1 MSPKPIRTLNLYD
14 KGSNYL
20 ILDSD
25 ETSPLYNIHWRGS
38 SAPHMTVTRPL
49 DPDPKPII
57 GTATYHAQKIGGFF
71 SSASKI
77 TLKVHNR
84 VIPLNK
90 PNSNIFSLNK
100 RSLESSSGQ
109 TLYWKGGYA
118 ASGFLK
124 LVDGNGEMV
133 ARYQNRMYTGEKMG
147 VFEIMREMG
156 EGEVDEVVVSG
167 CALIS
172 EEKTS
177 MTGTA
182 TAISS
187 AGGGM

>member
-1 MSPKPIRTLNLYD
+1 MSPKPIRTLNIYD

-25 ETSPLYNIHWRGS
+25 DITPLYNIHWNGS

-49 DPDPKPII
+49 DPEPKPII
-57 GTATYHAQKIGGFF
+57 GTATYHAQQIGGFF

-84 VIPLNK
+84 VVPLNK
-90 PNSNIFSLNK
+90 SGNVFSLNK
-100 RSLESSSGQ
+100 RSLESISGQ
-109 TLYWKGGYA
+109 TLYWKGGVA

-124 LVDGNGEMV
+124 LVDADGETV
-133 ARYQNRMYTGEKMG
+133 AKYENRAYSGVKMG
-147 VFEIMREMG
+147 VFEIMREMND
-156 EGEVDEVVVSG
+156 EGLDEIVVSG
-167 CALIS
+167 CATIS

-187 AGGGM
+187 AGGSM

>member
-1 MSPKPIRTLNLYD
+1 
-14 KGSNYL
+14 
-20 ILDSD
+20 
-25 ETSPLYNIHWRGS
+25 
-38 SAPHMTVTRPL
+38 
-49 DPDPKPII
+49 
-57 GTATYHAQKIGGFF
+57 
-71 SSASKI
+71 
-77 TLKVHNR
+77 
-84 VIPLNK
+84 
-90 PNSNIFSLNK
+90 
-100 RSLESSSGQ
+100 
-109 TLYWKGGYA
+109 
-118 ASGFLK
+118 
-124 LVDGNGEMV
+124 MV

>member
-1 MSPKPIRTLNLYD
+1 MSPKPVRTLNIYD
-14 KGSNYL
+14 KGTNYL

-25 ETSPLYNIHWRGS
+25 EITPLYNIHWNGS

-49 DPDPKPII
+49 DPEPKPIV

-77 TLKVHNR
+77 TLKVQNR
-84 VIPLNK
+84 VVPLNK
-90 PNSNIFSLNK
+90 SGNVFSLNK
-100 RSLESSSGQ
+100 RSLESISGQ
-109 TLYWKGGYA
+109 TLYWKGGVA

-124 LVDGNGEMV
+124 LVDGNGEIV
-133 ARYQNRMYTGEKMG
+133 AKYENRAYSGDKMG
-147 VFEIMREMG
+147 VFDIMREMN
-156 EGEVDEVVVSG
+156 EESVDEIVVSG
-167 CALIS
+167 CATIS

-187 AGGGM
+187 AGGSM